1 MKRITEH
8 LCIDAINFYK
18 KDGEV
23 IVRLITPMRSYDMCL
38 LPHQAQVIAESLRN
52 TARMR

>member
-8 LCIDAINFYK
+8 LNVDAVNFYK

-23 IVRLITPMRSYDMCL
+23 IVRLITPMQSYDMWL
-38 LPHQAQVIAESLRN
+38 LPHQAKTLATSLMD